1 MDRLR
6 GGLGAV
12 FSQGPGYEAQPPGS
26 YATFDEVS
34 GYYVDLRQKAIAPL
48 RPRRTAR
55 GDVTSPG
62 PTALAQRALGLYD
75 RYLAGQDDT
84 PRAFLDS
91 IAKLLAE
98 AKRSDGFPLWYYSVS
113 VPKYA
118 RMAPWLSCMAQ
129 GQAASALTR
138 AFLLTGDPQF
148 AEDAERGALAVAH
161 FGTREG
167 LLVPTPAGPIPQ
179 ECPSDPPSHILNGWI
194 YFLWGL
200 SDVARALNSAEAMSL
215 FDRCTEALR
224 LRIKEYDLGWWSR
237 YSLYPPI
244 APDLAKPFYHRIHVV
259 QMQMMYRMTQ
269 LQEFNDVSVSWQQAL
284 HLKNSTRAVAL
295 LAVRAA
301 RTRRS

>member
-12 FSQGPGYEAQPPGS
+12 FSQGPGYEPQPPGS
-26 YATFDEVS
+26 FATFDEVS

-55 GDVTSPG
+55 GEVAPPG

-91 IAKLLAE
+91 IDALLAC
-98 AKRSDGFPLWYYSVS
+98 ATRSDGFPLWYYSVA

-118 RMAPWLSCMAQ
+118 RTAPWLSCMAQ

-138 AFLLTGDPQF
+138 AFLLTGDQQL
-148 AEDAERGALAVAH
+148 AEDAERAALAVAH
-161 FGTREG
+161 FGAQQG
-167 LLVPTPAGPIPQ
+167 LLVPTHAGPIPQ

-200 SDVARALNSAEAMSL
+200 SDVARALKSSEAMSL

-237 YSLYPPI
+237 YSLYPP
-244 APDLAKPFYHRIHVV
+244 ASPDLAKPFYHRIHVV
-259 QMQMMYRMTQ
+259 QMQMMYRMTH
-269 LQEFNDVSVSWQQAL
+269 LQEFNDVSVSWRRAL
-284 HLKNSTRAVAL
+284 RLRNVTRAVAL
-295 LAVRAA
+295 LSARAA
-301 RTRRS
+301 TTRRP